1 MVTAADLWQRWD
13 GFVAD
18 KVFTAFE
25 TLFNGGEDIRSSP
38 SPVTKDWPAVS
49 SPTVLV
55 TWALLSLA
63 VVGLGLALI
72 TPAEKRKSAP
82 QSAALN
88 TFVNYHNAW
97 LIVLSAFMFASS
109 CYQAYVNEYKFWG
122 QAYNAREVG
131 MAKVIYIFY
140 VSKLYEYLDTYIML
154 LKGNLKQV
162 SFLHVYHHLSISLIW
177 WAIAYSAPGGDAWYS
192 AALNSLVHVV
202 MYMYYYLMGKSSADP
217 TFRKKYLWWG
227 KYLTSFQMTQFVSML
242 AQGVYTYLYSDYPK
256 WISKFLVVY
265 MMTLLVLF
273 LNFFVGKYFGTAGKA
288 KVE

>member
-1 MVTAADLWQRWD
+1 MVTAVDLWQRWD

-49 SPTVLV
+49 SPTALV
-55 TWALLSLA
+55 TWALLYL
-63 VVGLGLALI
+63 
-72 TPAEKRKSAP
+72 
-82 QSAALN
+82 
-88 TFVNYHNAW
+88 VNYHNAW

-192 AALNSLVHVV
+192 AALNSLVHVM

-273 LNFFVGKYFGTAGKA
+273 LNFFVGKYFGTAGKV
-288 KVE
+288 KGE

>member
-1 MVTAADLWQRWD
+1 MGISGGGAGGLVQRSAIMVTAADLWQRWD

-55 TWALLSLA
+55 TWALLYLA
-63 VVGLGLALI
+63 VVGLGLAII

-109 CYQAYVNEYKFWG
+109 CYQAYLN
-122 QAYNAREVG
+122 
-131 MAKVIYIFY
+131 
-140 VSKLYEYLDTYIML
+140 EYLDTYIML